1 MEEPPGAGSPGGG
14 DRASPPNLK
23 RGRDN
28 DEEESLQ
35 STRDYS
41 DMYIPYTKPNYKRVF
56 PDVSTGSGS

>member
-41 DMYIPYTKPNYKRVF
+41 DMYGGLRLKVYRRSF
-56 PDVSTGSGS
+56 